1 MNPTEDTQ
9 NNAAIDENIDKFL
22 NALLIVFHEIG
33 VEPAEGEKLFSE
45 SSLDLDDQGFLRYTL
60 PNHFIYTLSEEDV
73 KKGEFGQEDN
83 EVVIP
88 IAGDRY
94 FVVVAY

>member
-1 MNPTEDTQ
+1 MTDTTQ
-9 NNAAIDENIDKFL
+9 AYDCTIDNEIDKFI

-33 VEPAEGEKLFSE
+33 VEPAAGEKLFSE
-45 SSLDLDDQGFLRYTL
+45 SSIEIDPRGFMRYIL
-60 PNHFIYTLSEEDV
+60 PTHFIYALSKEEIE
-73 KKGEFGQEDN
+73 KGEFGQENN

-88 IAGDRY
+88 ITDDRY